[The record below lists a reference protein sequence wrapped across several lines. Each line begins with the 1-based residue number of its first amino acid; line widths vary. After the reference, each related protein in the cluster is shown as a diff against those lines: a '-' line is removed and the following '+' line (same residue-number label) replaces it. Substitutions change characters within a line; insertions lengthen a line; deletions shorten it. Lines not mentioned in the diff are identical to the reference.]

1 MFQSP
6 ADSELSP
13 PRTIPA
19 QTAPGAESAAGGAR
33 GRTTPAGRNAVG
45 PTRVLVA
52 IALAAVMLPISVTG
66 PGVALA
72 EMSGALNAS
81 AASTQWVLNAYNVA
95 FTAFMLAAGSAA
107 DLFGRRR
114 LFLSGTAV
122 FSLASLVAG
131 TAPTILLVDLARF
144 VQGMGAAAVL
154 TSGSALLAHTF
165 TGAARARAFGVF
177 GASVGFGLAMGPFV
191 SGLLV
196 GVASWHAVFLVNVL
210 LGAVVLVLAR
220 PLPESRNPGARRI
233 DLPGVL
239 TFTLALMLLALG
251 FVEGP
256 SQGWGGVVTLGS
268 FAGAAL
274 FLVLFVVVEL
284 RVAEPMFDLS
294 LLRRPTFVAI
304 IWQPVSIVFAFAA
317 LLVYLPPYFQGAGGA
332 GSTMSGAMLLPLT
345 LPVFVLPLF
354 TGPLVRLLSVRTLL
368 AVGPA
373 VLAVALLLMT
383 FTDPLSS
390 RTGLYAAL
398 LLAGVGIGLAF
409 GVMDNAAVSVV
420 PAELSGMA
428 SGMFN
433 TLRVAGETIGV
444 ACVGGLLLTSTRQ
457 RLSADGG
464 ATGGGGTAGGALA
477 DDVVQ
482 GRMGSVRA
490 SGGEDLVDRAVQG
503 LQHGWSVV
511 CVVLAC
517 VALAGAV
524 TIFTMVRDR
533 DLDQSSTAQD
543 A

>member
-1 MFQSP
+1 MSQSP
-6 ADSELSP
+6 VDSELSP
-13 PRTIPA
+13 PRTVPA
-19 QTAPGAESAAGGAR
+19 ETAPRADS
-33 GRTTPAGRNAVG
+33 AVG

-72 EMSGALNAS
+72 DMSGALGAS

-114 LFLSGTAV
+114 LFLSGTTV
-122 FSLASLVAG
+122 FALASLVAG

-165 TGAARARAFGVF
+165 SGAARARAFGIF
-177 GASVGFGLAMGPFV
+177 GASIGFGLAMGPFV

-274 FLVLFVVVEL
+274 FLALFVVVEL
-284 RVAEPMFDLS
+284 RVGEPMFDLS

-345 LPVFVLPLF
+345 LPVFILPLF
-354 TGPLVRLLSVRTLL
+354 TGTLVRLLSVRMLL
-368 AVGPA
+368 AV
-373 VLAVALLLMT
+373 
-383 FTDPLSS
+383 
-390 RTGLYAAL
+390 
-398 LLAGVGIGLAF
+398 
-409 GVMDNAAVSVV
+409 
-420 PAELSGMA
+420 E
-428 SGMFN
+428 
-433 TLRVAGETIGV
+433 
-444 ACVGGLLLTSTRQ
+444 
-457 RLSADGG
+457 
-464 ATGGGGTAGGALA
+464 
-477 DDVVQ
+477 
-482 GRMGSVRA
+482 
-490 SGGEDLVDRAVQG
+490 
-503 LQHGWSVV
+503 
-511 CVVLAC
+511 
-517 VALAGAV
+517 
-524 TIFTMVRDR
+524 
-533 DLDQSSTAQD
+533 
-543 A
+543 

>member
-1 MFQSP
+1 M
-6 ADSELSP
+6 
-13 PRTIPA
+13 
-19 QTAPGAESAAGGAR
+19 
-33 GRTTPAGRNAVG
+33 
-45 PTRVLVA
+45 A

-72 EMSGALNAS
+72 DMSGALHAS

-114 LFLSGTAV
+114 LFLSGTTV
-122 FSLASLVAG
+122 FALASLVAG

-165 TGAARARAFGVF
+165 SGAARARAFGIF
-177 GASVGFGLAMGPFV
+177 GASIGFGLAMGPFV

-210 LGAVVLVLAR
+210 LGAIVLVLAR
-220 PLPESRNPGARRI
+220 PLPESKNPGARRI

-274 FLVLFVVVEL
+274 FLALFVVVEL

-345 LPVFVLPLF
+345 LPVFILPLF
-354 TGPLVRLLSVRTLL
+354 TGTLVRLLSVRLLL

-398 LLAGVGIGLAF
+398 LLAGIGIGLAF

-420 PAELSGMA
+420 PAERSGMA

-457 RLSADGG
+457 QLAGSGGG
-464 ATGGGGTAGGALA
+464 ASGAMA

-482 GRMGSVRA
+482 GRLGSVRE

-503 LQHGWSVV
+503 LQHGWNVV
-511 CVVLAC
+511 YVVLAC

-524 TIFTMVRDR
+524 AIFTMVRDR
-533 DLDQSSTAQD
+533 DLDQSSSAQD

>member
-1 MFQSP
+1 MSQSP
-6 ADSELSP
+6 VDSELSP
-13 PRTIPA
+13 PRTVPA
-19 QTAPGAESAAGGAR
+19 ETAPRADS
-33 GRTTPAGRNAVG
+33 AVG

-72 EMSGALNAS
+72 DMSGALNAS

-114 LFLSGTAV
+114 LFLSGTTV
-122 FSLASLVAG
+122 FALASLVAG

-165 TGAARARAFGVF
+165 SGAARARAFGIF
-177 GASVGFGLAMGPFV
+177 GASIGFGLAMGPFV

-220 PLPESRNPGARRI
+220 PLPESKNPGARRI

-274 FLVLFVVVEL
+274 FLALFVVVEL

-354 TGPLVRLLSVRTLL
+354 TGTLVRLLSVRMLL

-420 PAELSGMA
+420 PAERSGMA

-457 RLSADGG
+457 QLA
-464 ATGGGGTAGGALA
+464 GGGGGASGAMA

-482 GRMGSVRA
+482 GRLGSVRE

-511 CVVLAC
+511 YVVLAC
-517 VALAGAV
+517 VALAGAIA
-524 TIFTMVRDR
+524 IFTMVRDR

-543 A
+543 V